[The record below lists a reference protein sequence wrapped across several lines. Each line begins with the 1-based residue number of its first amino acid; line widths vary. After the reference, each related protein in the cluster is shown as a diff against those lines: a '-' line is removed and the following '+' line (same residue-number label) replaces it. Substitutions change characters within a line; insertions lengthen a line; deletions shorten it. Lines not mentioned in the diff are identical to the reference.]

1 MQRRDFLR
9 ASAALGAA
17 GFPAVS
23 LLAAA
28 AAPSPL
34 KFLGQPQAF
43 DYASLK
49 GAARALAAQAYRA
62 PVSHLPPEV
71 SQLDWDQYQAIN
83 YRSDHAL
90 WADEALRF
98 QAKFFHL
105 GLFFK
110 SPVRIFELKGG
121 QAQEIAYDPAMF
133 DYGKSGLQGVPMPS
147 NLGFAGFRLNFHTDL
162 GRDVSAFL
170 GASYF
175 RAVGSDW
182 QYGLSARGLAIDCGM
197 ERPEE
202 FPNFVSYWLERP
214 AKDSSQLVVYALL
227 DSPSVAGA
235 YRFEIQPGATQV
247 MDIEVALYPR
257 KAIERLGIAPLTS
270 MFQFGENDRRM
281 PAANDWR
288 PEIHDSDGLSMLRGN
303 GEWIWRPLT
312 NPSQLRFN
320 AYADDNPRGFGLLQ
334 RDRNFDHYQDDGVFY
349 DRRPSV
355 WVEPKAGWGKGAIQL
370 VEIPTLDETFDN
382 IVCFWN
388 PAEKPQAGQEHLFSY
403 RLHWGRKMPVLPAQA
418 TVVATRTGVG
428 GVVGQKRSY
437 YSKRFVVDF
446 AGGDLQ
452 LLGPN
457 AKVTPVIS
465 ASSGEVEVT
474 SARPLADVQGYRVMF
489 DLKPMSTTVAPI
501 DLRVFLTVDGQPLS
515 ETWLYQWTPPAVVD
529 RVF

>member
-1 MQRRDFLR
+1 MQRRDFLQ

-17 GFPAVS
+17 GFPAAS

-28 AAPSPL
+28 AAPTTL
-34 KFLGQPQAF
+34 KSLGQPQAF
-43 DYASLK
+43 DHASLK
-49 GAARALAAQAYRA
+49 GTARALAAQPYRA
-62 PVSHLPPEV
+62 PVSHLPAAV

-90 WADEALRF
+90 WADETLRF
-98 QAKFFHL
+98 QVKFFHL

-110 SPVRIFELKGG
+110 SPVKIFELKNG
-121 QAQEIAYDPAMF
+121 QAQEIAYDPDMF
-133 DYGKSGLQGVPMPS
+133 DYGNSGLKGVPMPS
-147 NLGFAGFRLNFHTDL
+147 DLGFAGFRLNFHTDL

-197 ERPEE
+197 ERTEE
-202 FPNFVSYWLERP
+202 FPNFVSFWLERP
-214 AKDSSQLVVYALL
+214 AKDSSKLVVYALL

-235 YRFEIQPGATQV
+235 YRFVIEPAATQV

-312 NPSQLRFN
+312 NPAHLRFN
-320 AYADDNPRGFGLLQ
+320 AYADENPRGFGLLQ

-349 DRRPSV
+349 ERRPSV
-355 WVEPKAGWGKGAIQL
+355 WVEPKSGWGKGSIQL

-388 PAEKPQAGQEHLFSY
+388 PADKPQAGQEHLFSY
-403 RLHWGRKMPVLPAQA
+403 RLHWGRKMPVVSSQA

-452 LLGPN
+452 LLGPD

-465 ASSGEVEVT
+465 ASSGEVEVA
-474 SARPLADVQGYRVMF
+474 SARTLADVQGWRVMF
-489 DLKPMSTTVAPI
+489 DLKPTVASVAPI
-501 DLRVFLTVDGQPLS
+501 DLRVFLMVDGQPLS
-515 ETWLYQWTPPAVVD
+515 ETWLYQWTPPSD
-529 RVF
+529 RGF